1 MSTYTPTDRTTFHR
15 IPARGTYDRSLVHA
29 ILDEAL
35 TCHVGFVVDEQPYV
49 IPTLFV
55 RDGETVFLHGAA
67 ASRMLKTLGEGVR
80 ISLTVTLVDG
90 LVLARSAFHHSMNYR
105 SVVALG
111 PARLVGDPVEKLRA
125 LERLVDKLGPGR
137 WASARAPN
145 EKELRATSVLAL
157 PLDEVSAKTRSGPPL
172 DEPEDMNVP
181 VWAGVVPLSL
191 MAGQPEPDAA
201 CLSDEPPT
209 VPAFLRRPF

>member
-137 WASARAPN
+137 WASALGAERKGAS
-145 EKELRATSVLAL
+145 R
-157 PLDEVSAKTRSGPPL
+157 DERSGP
-172 DEPEDMNVP
+172 
-181 VWAGVVPLSL
+181 
-191 MAGQPEPDAA
+191 AA
-201 CLSDEPPT
+201 
-209 VPAFLRRPF
+209 R